1 MSAKVNLWTMKT
13 LKLAEE
19 GDYLDKLLEIYPAGL
34 PPERPLPEDI
44 RKEIQELYEARRY
57 EDLVIRLL
65 DLRHPFPVEHPY
77 AALLRHLDRSQR
89 MSVIKNNPQIIKV
102 LAKILASLGPDN
114 IIRGVERPKDINRAL
129 GAAFRNWAR
138 NKFARAPFRIV
149 DESYQLLRCSRDK
162 EICIFIG
169 SDVEIGSFV
178 RERLRLKEP
187 RKRFF
192 NRDILVNVQNTFILG
207 EARFLSTPGGSQS
220 RDLDNVLS
228 FVETMKKISASA
240 RNRGIKVKGIAL
252 LDGIVWFYG
261 DYVETIKRRA
271 IGDDVVVM
279 SALFLEE
286 YLLSFFDKIS

>member
-1 MSAKVNLWTMKT
+1 MKT

-34 PPERPLPEDI
+34 PPERPLPEVI
-44 RKEIQELYEARRY
+44 RKEIKELYEAGRY

-89 MSVIKNNPQIIKV
+89 MSVIKRNPQIIKV
-102 LAKILASLGPDN
+102 LANILASLGLNN

-129 GAAFRNWAR
+129 GAAFRNWVG
-138 NKFARAPFRIV
+138 NKFTRTPFRIV

-169 SDVEIGSFV
+169 SDIEIGSFV
-178 RERLRLKEP
+178 RERLRLEEP
-187 RKRFF
+187 RARFF
-192 NRDILVNVQNTFILG
+192 NRDILVNVRDTFILG

-220 RDLDNVLS
+220 RDLDNILS
-228 FVETMKKISASA
+228 FVEAMEEISASA

-271 IGDDVVVM
+271 IGDVVVM

-286 YLLSFFDKIS
+286 YLLSFFDKIH

>member
-1 MSAKVNLWTMKT
+1 LSAKVNLWTMKT

-34 PPERPLPEDI
+34 PPERPLPEVI
-44 RKEIQELYEARRY
+44 REEIKELYEAGRY

-89 MSVIKNNPQIIKV
+89 MSVIKRNPQIIKV
-102 LAKILASLGPDN
+102 LANILASLGLNN

-129 GAAFRNWAR
+129 GAAFRNWVG
-138 NKFARAPFRIV
+138 NKFARTPFRIV

-178 RERLRLKEP
+178 RERLRLEEP
-187 RKRFF
+187 RTRFF
-192 NRDILVNVQNTFILG
+192 NRDILVYLRDTFILG

-220 RDLDNVLS
+220 RDLDNILS
-228 FVETMKKISASA
+228 FVEAMEEISAHA
-240 RNRGIKVKGIAL
+240 RNRGIKIKGIAL

-261 DYVETIKRRA
+261 DYVETIIRRA
-271 IGDDVVVM
+271 IGDVVVM
-279 SALFLEE
+279 SALFLED
-286 YLLSFFDKIS
+286 YLLSFFDKIH

>member
-1 MSAKVNLWTMKT
+1 LSAKVNLWTMKT

-19 GDYLDKLLEIYPAGL
+19 EDYLDKLLEIYPAGL
-34 PPERPLPEDI
+34 SPERPLPEDI
-44 RKEIQELYEARRY
+44 RKEIKELYEAGRY

-89 MSVIKNNPQIIKV
+89 MSVIKRNPQIIKV
-102 LAKILASLGPDN
+102 LANILASLRLDN

-149 DESYQLLRCSRDK
+149 DEIYQLLRCSRDK

-178 RERLRLKEP
+178 RERLRLEEP

-271 IGDDVVVM
+271 IGDVVVM

-286 YLLSFFDKIS
+286 YLLSFFDKIP

>member
-1 MSAKVNLWTMKT
+1 LSAKVNLWTMKT

-34 PPERPLPEDI
+34 PPERPLPEVI
-44 RKEIQELYEARRY
+44 RKEIKELYEAGRY

-89 MSVIKNNPQIIKV
+89 MSVIKRNPQIIKV
-102 LAKILASLGPDN
+102 LANILASLGLNN

-129 GAAFRNWAR
+129 GAAFRNWVG
-138 NKFARAPFRIV
+138 NKFARTPFRIV
-149 DESYQLLRCSRDK
+149 DESYQLLRCNRDK

-178 RERLRLKEP
+178 RERLRLEEP
-187 RKRFF
+187 RARFF
-192 NRDILVNVQNTFILG
+192 NRDILVNVRDTFILG

-220 RDLDNVLS
+220 RDLDNILS
-228 FVETMKKISASA
+228 FVEAMEEISAHA
-240 RNRGIKVKGIAL
+240 RNRGIKIKGIAL
-252 LDGIVWFYG
+252 LDGIVWFYR

-271 IGDDVVVM
+271 IGDVVVM

-286 YLLSFFDKIS
+286 YLLSFFDKIH

>member
-1 MSAKVNLWTMKT
+1 LSANVNLWTMKT

-19 GDYLDKLLEIYPAGL
+19 EDYLDKLLEIYPAGL

-44 RKEIQELYEARRY
+44 RKKIKELYEARRY
-57 EDLVIRLL
+57 EDLVKTLL

-89 MSVIKNNPQIIKV
+89 MSVIEHNPQIIKV
-102 LAKILASLGPDN
+102 LANILASLDLN
-114 IIRGVERPKDINRAL
+114 SIIRGVERPKDINRAL

-138 NKFARAPFRIV
+138 NKFARAPFKIV

-178 RERLRLKEP
+178 RKRLRLKEP
-187 RKRFF
+187 RERFF

-228 FVETMKKISASA
+228 FVETMKEISASA
-240 RNRGIKVKGIAL
+240 RNGGIEVKGIAL
-252 LDGIVWFYG
+252 LDGIVWFYR
-261 DYVETIKRRA
+261 DYVKTIKRRA
-271 IGDDVVVM
+271 IGDVVVM

-286 YLLSFFDKIS
+286 YLLSFFDKIP

>member
-34 PPERPLPEDI
+34 PPERPLPEVI
-44 RKEIQELYEARRY
+44 REEIKELYEAGRY

-89 MSVIKNNPQIIKV
+89 MSVIKRNPQIIKV
-102 LAKILASLGPDN
+102 LANILASLGLNN

-129 GAAFRNWAR
+129 GAAFRNWVG
-138 NKFARAPFRIV
+138 NKFARTPFRIV

-178 RERLRLKEP
+178 RERLRLEEP
-187 RKRFF
+187 RTRFF
-192 NRDILVNVQNTFILG
+192 NRDILVYLRDTFILG

-220 RDLDNVLS
+220 RDLDNILS
-228 FVETMKKISASA
+228 FVEAMEEISAHA
-240 RNRGIKVKGIAL
+240 RNRGIKIKGIAL

-261 DYVETIKRRA
+261 DYVETIIRRA
-271 IGDDVVVM
+271 IGDVVVM
-279 SALFLEE
+279 SALFLED
-286 YLLSFFDKIS
+286 YLLSFFDKIH

>member
-1 MSAKVNLWTMKT
+1 MKT

-34 PPERPLPEDI
+34 PPERPLPEVI
-44 RKEIQELYEARRY
+44 REEIKELYEAGRY

-89 MSVIKNNPQIIKV
+89 MSVIKRNPQIIKV
-102 LAKILASLGPDN
+102 LANILASLGLNN

-129 GAAFRNWAR
+129 GAAFRNWVG
-138 NKFARAPFRIV
+138 NKFARTPFRIV

-178 RERLRLKEP
+178 RERLRLEEP
-187 RKRFF
+187 RTRFF
-192 NRDILVNVQNTFILG
+192 NRDILVYLRDTFILG

-220 RDLDNVLS
+220 RDLDNILS
-228 FVETMKKISASA
+228 FVEAMEEISAHA
-240 RNRGIKVKGIAL
+240 RNRGIKIKGIAL

-261 DYVETIKRRA
+261 DYVETIIRRA
-271 IGDDVVVM
+271 IGDVVVM
-279 SALFLEE
+279 SALFLED
-286 YLLSFFDKIS
+286 YLLSFFDKIH

>member
-34 PPERPLPEDI
+34 PPERPLPEVI
-44 RKEIQELYEARRY
+44 RKEIKELYEAGRY

-89 MSVIKNNPQIIKV
+89 MSVIKRNPQIIKV
-102 LAKILASLGPDN
+102 LANILASLGLNN

-129 GAAFRNWAR
+129 GAAFRNWVG
-138 NKFARAPFRIV
+138 NKFTRTPFRIV

-169 SDVEIGSFV
+169 SDIEIGSFV
-178 RERLRLKEP
+178 RERLRLEEP
-187 RKRFF
+187 RARFF
-192 NRDILVNVQNTFILG
+192 NRDILVNVRDTFILG

-220 RDLDNVLS
+220 RDLDNILS
-228 FVETMKKISASA
+228 FVEAMEEISASA

-271 IGDDVVVM
+271 IGDVVVM

-286 YLLSFFDKIS
+286 YLLSFFDKIH

>member
-1 MSAKVNLWTMKT
+1 MKT

-34 PPERPLPEDI
+34 PPERPLPEVI
-44 RKEIQELYEARRY
+44 RKEIKELYEASRY

-65 DLRHPFPVEHPY
+65 DLRYPFPVEHPY

-89 MSVIKNNPQIIKV
+89 MLVIGRNPQIIRV
-102 LAKILASLGPDN
+102 LANILASLGLNN
-114 IIRGVERPKDINRAL
+114 IVRGVERPKDINRAL
-129 GAAFRNWAR
+129 GAAFRNWVR
-138 NKFARAPFRIV
+138 NKFAKAPFRIV
-149 DESYQLLRCSRDK
+149 DKSYQLLKCSRDK

-178 RERLRLKEP
+178 RERLRLEEH
-187 RKRFF
+187 RARFF
-192 NRDILVNVQNTFILG
+192 NRDILVKVRDTFILG

-220 RDLDNVLS
+220 RDLDNTLS
-228 FVETMKKISASA
+228 FVEAMEKISAYV
-240 RNRGIKVKGIAL
+240 RNRDIKVKGIAL
-252 LDGIVWFYG
+252 LDGIVWFYR

-271 IGDDVVVM
+271 IGDVMVM

-286 YLLSFFDKIS
+286 YLLSFFGEIP

>member
-1 MSAKVNLWTMKT
+1 MSAEVNLWTMKT

-138 NKFARAPFRIV
+138 NKFARTPFKIV
-149 DESYQLLRCSRDK
+149 DESYQLLRCGRDK

-252 LDGIVWFYG
+252 LDGIVWFYR
-261 DYVETIKRRA
+261 DYVETIKQRA
-271 IGDDVVVM
+271 IGDDGVVM

-286 YLLSFFDKIS
+286 YLLSFFDKIP

>member
-1 MSAKVNLWTMKT
+1 MKT

-138 NKFARAPFRIV
+138 NKFARTPFKIV
-149 DESYQLLRCSRDK
+149 DESYQLLRCGRDK

-252 LDGIVWFYG
+252 LDGIVWFYR
-261 DYVETIKRRA
+261 DYVETIKQRA
-271 IGDDVVVM
+271 IGDDGVVM

-286 YLLSFFDKIS
+286 YLLSFFDKIP